1 MEFMKVLDNEGEDL
15 RKLFDEFDA
24 NKDGFIS
31 EDQFIAIMLERSKN
45 INLEKLKTS
54 TTNDLHSKRIDKT
67 ILGKLCEDFIVTNKN

>member
-31 EDQFIAIMLERSKN
+31 ED
-45 INLEKLKTS
+45 
-54 TTNDLHSKRIDKT
+54 
-67 ILGKLCEDFIVTNKN
+67 